1 MASGFVKA
9 ELMTC
14 RQGRSQVS
22 CRLLYNS
29 VLLLVFGLILWKWMN
44 GVDSLGSNQECK
56 IGYIHSHS
64 RVSQCLASIRKLGN
78 RRSSEGLRSFKPS
91 KGTNLFILII
101 LAGDIEMNPGPR
113 FQCGLCKKYCKAS
126 DRLLECEECE
136 KRFHA
141 SCSNLSD
148 NELLRI
154 ESGDGAWYC
163 TNCKADCGL
172 CSGAVLKGHKA
183 VQCDNCDM
191 WIHNECSFIAETHYE
206 TVNNTNCTWICR
218 KCEFFNFS
226 DSFFGEQVNVET
238 ENRFVPLTKVK
249 KDRSSPCGTNKSSF
263 ISGLKFISMNINS
276 IRGKKLELL
285 AFLDFHQ
292 PHVVAI
298 QETKI
303 DSSIATSELFPETCP
318 YSVYRKDRN
327 IHGGG
332 VMLLVHKDISHMPIT
347 ELENDSESIWVK
359 VFANKTSHFVAS
371 WYRPPGSTSEEFQL
385 FREQLDYIRT
395 HHKGI
400 KLPSAHV
407 LGDFNFKDIDWP
419 DRLSKSGSTLSQS
432 EGQILI
438 DIMNDHGL
446 EQMVHF
452 PTREK
457 NTLDLI
463 LTTLPG
469 QFQDVHS
476 PDKLSDHDIVSGT
489 LKMFIPPIKKPRRK
503 VYLYQKGDYESMRKD
518 TLQFAKEKYFN
529 GHSDTRSVQ
538 ENFDL
543 LTSFIQDSADKHIP
557 SKTSRSVSSIPW
569 ITPEIRRKIRRRN
582 KTHAKAKKTGSSK
595 LRSKF
600 ETLRR
605 EIKAD
610 VRKQHDLYVNN
621 LVGDVKANP
630 RDFYRYI
637 NSQKK
642 DTQGIPP
649 LKRKNGKGVAQ
660 SDLEKAE
667 EFNGQFTD
675 VFSKNEHTQVPL
687 LDRSAPFINDIAV
700 SKDGVIKL
708 LKGLNPSKAL
718 GPDELHPR
726 VLKELA
732 TELGPVLAHLFQQ
745 SIDTGEIPKEWSLA
759 NICPLFKK
767 SDRSLAC
774 NYRPVSL
781 ICVPCKLLEHIV
793 CSNIM
798 AHLDEYKLL
807 SDRQHAFRK
816 GHSCETQ
823 LTTVIN
829 DWAKILDN
837 RGQVD
842 TFILDFE
849 KAFDTPPH
857 ELLKSKLFGYGIG
870 GKTLKWIDSFL
881 CFRQQRV
888 VVNGVKS
895 DWAPVLSGVPQGTVL
910 GPLLFSLYIND
921 ISSDIE
927 SEIRLFADDCV
938 CYREIKDEKD
948 TMKLQRDIDRLGSWA
963 RKWGMRFQ
971 PVKCNMMQLTRK
983 RIKKIHASYTLEGTN
998 LENVESIK
1006 YLGVTITNDLRWN
1019 THVSNVCT
1027 KANRTLGFLRR
1038 NLHSCP
1044 QEVKE
1049 AAYKGLVRPVLDY
1062 GSSVWDP
1069 PGVVLQE
1076 ELESVQKRAARFVT
1090 GNYDYET
1097 GSMTGI
1103 LGQLKWESLKK
1114 RRKDNRLILLY
1125 KGLKGKASVPTDD
1138 LIPKTRRCRNQ
1149 HSMAFQ
1155 TPIANTDVYKGSF
1168 FPQTIRDWNALPDSL
1183 ISSAEDAED
1192 CVAKFTSLV
1201 RARD

>member
-1 MASGFVKA
+1 
-9 ELMTC
+9 
-14 RQGRSQVS
+14 
-22 CRLLYNS
+22 
-29 VLLLVFGLILWKWMN
+29 MN

-191 WIHNECSFIAETHYE
+191 WIHNECSFIAETQYE
-206 TVNNTNCTWICR
+206 TVNNTNCTWICP

-238 ENRFVPLTKVK
+238 ENRFVPLTNVK

-285 AFLDFHQ
+285 AFLDFRQ

-395 HHKGI
+395 HHKGK

-518 TLQFAKEKYFN
+518 TLQFSKEKYFN

-569 ITPEIRRKIRRRN
+569 ITPEIRRKIRRKN

-687 LDRSAPFINDIAV
+687 LDRSAPFMNDIAV

-781 ICVPCKLLEHIV
+781 TCVPCKLLEHIV

-1006 YLGVTITNDLRWN
+1006 YLGVTITSDLRWN